1 MNLSMKQ
8 NHTHRHRGQACGFQE
23 REDVNDGLE
32 VWDYQMQAIIQRM
45 DKQQG
50 PTVQH
55 SELHSV
61 SFDKP

>member
-55 SELHSV
+55 SELYSV